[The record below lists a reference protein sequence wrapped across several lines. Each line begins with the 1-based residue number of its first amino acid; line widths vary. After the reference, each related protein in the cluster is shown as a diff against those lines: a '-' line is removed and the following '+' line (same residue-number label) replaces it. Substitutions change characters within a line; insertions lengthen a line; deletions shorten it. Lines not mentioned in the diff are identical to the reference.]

1 MNACGASAWQNNVL
15 LTFGL
20 QIGFLMIALDLNNP
34 VPGDRGIFDVINT
47 FARHTV
53 WLHSPAL
60 AYATYGVVLFA
71 GLLLAGWWVARS
83 TGNHIKVAAALWTP
97 LGALLALAIN
107 QPIVNGVR
115 EARPYTVLPHILL
128 LAHRSTDYSFPSDHA
143 VMAGAVAGGLVLV
156 NRRLGVVA
164 VIAALVMA
172 FARVYIGAHWPGDV
186 EVGLAL
192 GAIVT
197 VGGFKVIERPAVA
210 LVGFLV
216 TTPLRPLLIART
228 TLGRG
233 TTGSVPD

>member
-1 MNACGASAWQNNVL
+1 M
-15 LTFGL
+15 T
-20 QIGFLMIALDLNNP
+20 ALNLNNP
-34 VPGDRGIFDVINT
+34 VPGDRAIFDTINT

-53 WLHSPAL
+53 WLHSPTL

-83 TGNHIKVAAALWTP
+83 TGNHTKVAAALWTP
-97 LGALLALAIN
+97 LGAMLALAIN

-115 EARPYTVLPHILL
+115 EARPYTVLPDILV

-143 VMAGAVAGGLVLV
+143 VMAGAVAGGLFLV
-156 NRRLGVVA
+156 NRRLGIV
-164 VIAALVMA
+164 AALAALLMA

-186 EVGLAL
+186 EVGLVL
-192 GAIVT
+192 GAAVT

-216 TTPLRPLLIART
+216 TTPLRRLLVARS
-228 TLGRG
+228 TLETAEGR
-233 TTGSVPD
+233 TGSLLDQEQVDNNR